1 MMLRQNFDFL
11 LNKSFTS
18 PNQNAM
24 IELFEYT
31 KEFYSHKPSNNN
43 DMQVDLG
50 NHIKLFE
57 PMVIYC
63 LKLFT
68 KANAEVQTEILE
80 TLGQLLQFKV
90 NYCLLDANS
99 VFIDFVLR
107 LVDVIEQGSVR

>member
-1 MMLRQNFDFL
+1 MYDFY

-18 PNQNAM
+18 QNEDAM

-31 KEFYSHKPSNNN
+31 KEFYSHKST
-43 DMQVDLG
+43 DIDGTKVDLG
-50 NHIKLFE
+50 NYIKMFE

-68 KANAEVQTEILE
+68 KANAEVQTEILKM
-80 TLGQLLQFKV
+80 LGQLLQFKV

-107 LVDVIEQGSVR
+107 LVDIIETGSVR